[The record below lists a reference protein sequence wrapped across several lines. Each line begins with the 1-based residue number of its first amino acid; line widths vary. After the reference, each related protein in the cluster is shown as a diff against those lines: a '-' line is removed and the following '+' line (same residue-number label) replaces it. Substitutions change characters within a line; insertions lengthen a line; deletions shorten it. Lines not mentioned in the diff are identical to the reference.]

1 MDYGRWA
8 FDNKSLVWFLVA
20 VLLGGGLFSAY
31 NMSKLEDP
39 EIKVKV
45 AMVVATRPGASAFEM
60 ELEVTDPLEKAIR
73 TIDDVKYIQSWSR
86 NDVAILHVELHST
99 TKDYNLEQCWDILR
113 RRVNDAA
120 STLPDGVSVKVQD
133 DFNLVYG
140 IFYAL
145 IGDGYSERE
154 LSDYANLIRRELTN
168 IDGVGR
174 VTVYGEKKNVINI
187 VLLPAKMAT
196 LGVSPTEVVA
206 TLKGHNS
213 IFYAGYYGNGDN
225 RVRVTVADRFK
236 TIEQIGQMIIQ
247 GHEDDQLRLIDIA
260 NIETGIQEPVRNKLK
275 HNGEEAL
282 GIAVAAA
289 SGTDITKVGA
299 AVEKRLAELSKSH
312 LPAGVAYNKVFYQP
326 ERVKDALSS
335 FFVNL
340 IESIAIVVFIL
351 MLTMGFRSGMII
363 GLTLL
368 TIVVGSFLLL
378 GIFDGSMQRV
388 SLGTF
393 ILAMG
398 MLVDNA
404 IVIIDGILVDFRMG
418 KPRKEALTSIGQKTA
433 MPLLGA
439 TLIAILAFLPI
450 FLSPDTAGVYI
461 RDLFIVMTVSLLLS
475 WILAL
480 THVPLMAD
488 LWLKKPKNK
497 ENAQLYS
504 GGVYRLLRSMLTF
517 GLRHRW
523 AMILCGIML
532 IAGSV
537 IGYGYIKQGFFP
549 DMTYDQLYI
558 EYKLPEN
565 SNYTKVER
573 DLMEIE
579 AYLKSR
585 KEVTDITASIGG
597 TPARYNLVRSI
608 ATPSLS
614 YGELIVS
621 FTSAKILD
629 ENIEDI
635 QDYLSTNF
643 PDAYV
648 KVKKYNI
655 MYKKYPIE
663 VQVIG
668 PDPAVLNRLSEQ
680 IKNIMEQSPEA
691 CLITTDWEDKVPVY
705 FVDYKQNLARSAGLN
720 REDVSL
726 SLLTATDSIP
736 IGNFYEGGNENT
748 IFLKCEEED
757 GHPIDNLENVPI
769 FSIIPNI
776 SSLLTDEMLLKVKSG
791 TITRE
796 EVIEKLIRSV
806 PLGELGKGVKIKW
819 EYPVIPR
826 YNGQRAQTIMCSPS
840 YGVETEAA
848 QKIIEDKIEELELP
862 EGYTLRW
869 GGEKEASEQTLH
881 YLFKNYPLC
890 IVLIIAVLILLFKD
904 YRKPMV
910 ILCCVPL
917 LAVGIVGAMLISG
930 KVFNFCAIV
939 GALGL
944 VGMLIKNC
952 IVLMDEINA
961 QLESGTEAHTALIE
975 SSCSRLRAVMMASLT
990 TILGMIPLLSDDLFG
1005 SMAAT
1010 IMGGL
1015 LFSTLATLIYLP
1027 IFYALFFKIKIKR

>member
-1 MDYGRWA
+1 M
-8 FDNKSLVWFLVA
+8 
-20 VLLGGGLFSAY
+20 
-31 NMSKLEDP
+31 
-39 EIKVKV
+39 
-45 AMVVATRPGASAFEM
+45 
-60 ELEVTDPLEKAIR
+60 
-73 TIDDVKYIQSWSR
+73 
-86 NDVAILHVELHST
+86 
-99 TKDYNLEQCWDILR
+99 
-113 RRVNDAA
+113 
-120 STLPDGVSVKVQD
+120 
-133 DFNLVYG
+133 
-140 IFYAL
+140 
-145 IGDGYSERE
+145 
-154 LSDYANLIRRELTN
+154 
-168 IDGVGR
+168 
-174 VTVYGEKKNVINI
+174 
-187 VLLPAKMAT
+187 
-196 LGVSPTEVVA
+196 
-206 TLKGHNS
+206 
-213 IFYAGYYGNGDN
+213 
-225 RVRVTVADRFK
+225 
-236 TIEQIGQMIIQ
+236 
-247 GHEDDQLRLIDIA
+247 
-260 NIETGIQEPVRNKLK
+260 
-275 HNGEEAL
+275 
-282 GIAVAAA
+282 
-289 SGTDITKVGA
+289 
-299 AVEKRLAELSKSH
+299 
-312 LPAGVAYNKVFYQP
+312 
-326 ERVKDALSS
+326 
-335 FFVNL
+335 
-340 IESIAIVVFIL
+340 
-351 MLTMGFRSGMII
+351 
-363 GLTLL
+363 
-368 TIVVGSFLLL
+368 
-378 GIFDGSMQRV
+378 
-388 SLGTF
+388 
-393 ILAMG
+393 
-398 MLVDNA
+398 
-404 IVIIDGILVDFRMG
+404 
-418 KPRKEALTSIGQKTA
+418 
-433 MPLLGA
+433 
-439 TLIAILAFLPI
+439 
-450 FLSPDTAGVYI
+450 
-461 RDLFIVMTVSLLLS
+461 
-475 WILAL
+475 
-480 THVPLMAD
+480 
-488 LWLKKPKNK
+488 
-497 ENAQLYS
+497 
-504 GGVYRLLRSMLTF
+504 LRSMLTF

-726 SLLTATDSIP
+726 SLLTATDGIP